1 MRRDI
6 QPNERAFST
15 KEVAEEV
22 GIATPTVRKY
32 GQILERN
39 GYEFLKDGD
48 RRIFVQSDVGALIA
62 LRDTEKPLDDTAK
75 DLVEQQRER
84 LKVPDE
90 TDISLPD
97 TYENVESLPY
107 DPNQLKDVLRVV
119 VNELAATREMNVQ
132 LKSDM
137 AQLKT
142 TVSRLQQ
149 DHHAISSSIGNAA
162 QKTNVKIENLTKQQK
177 AQYETLIQ
185 QEKEHYEELLQQE
198 QHRSEQLQN
207 EMKSMREEQIKEWR
221 EQNDFNKRLEE
232 AIQHRP
238 KGKWSG
244 LLSIFKK

>member
-6 QPNERAFST
+6 QPNERAFTT

-48 RRIFVQSDVGALIA
+48 RRIFVQTDIIALIA
-62 LRDTEKPLDDTAK
+62 LRDTDKPLDDTAK
-75 DLVEQQRER
+75 SLVDQQKER

-90 TDISLPD
+90 TDIALPD
-97 TYENVESLPY
+97 TYENLPF
-107 DPNQLKDVLRVV
+107 DPNQLKEVLRAV

-132 LKSDM
+132 LKNDM
-137 AQLKT
+137 SQLRS
-142 TVSRLQQ
+142 TVSQLQQ

-162 QKTNVKIENLTKQQK
+162 QKTNIKIENLTKQQRT
-177 AQYETLIQ
+177 Q
-185 QEKEHYEELLQQE
+185 YEELLQQE
-198 QHRSEQLQN
+198 KENYEKLLQQEKQRSEQLQK

-221 EQNDFNKRLEE
+221 SQNDFNKRLEE
-232 AIQHRP
+232 AIQKP

-244 LLSIFKK
+244 LLSLFRK